1 MNEFSLGR
9 FSEKGRQLQ
18 KILIELLNDDKF
30 VRLVYNNDYTPL
42 TTELPEDFDPH
53 SLINTRLF
61 TQVYRPPTG
70 SEVVYICVFYK
81 KVGIGGDNTY
91 YKNTDF
97 TVAIVVHRDLW
108 NIDGGLRAF
117 EIADRV
123 DSILNMNTVT
133 GSLSK
138 DWFKSMRYYP
148 IDEMYGAIELDYS
161 NWD

>member
-1 MNEFSLGR
+1 MNKLSLGR

-18 KILIELLNDDKF
+18 KILLEFLNDEK
-30 VRLVYNNDYTPL
+30 LVKLIYNEVYSPL
-42 TTELPEDFDPH
+42 VPDLPVGFDSY
-53 SLINTRLF
+53 SLLNTRLF
-61 TQVYRPPTG
+61 TQVYKPPTD

-81 KVGIGGDNTY
+81 KGGIGGDNTY

-108 NIDGGLRAF
+108 NIEGGLRAF

-123 DSILNMNTVT
+123 DYILNMNTT
-133 GSLSK
+133 TESLSK
-138 DWFKSMRYYP
+138 DWFKGFRYYP
-148 IDEMYGAIELDYS
+148 ISDLYGAVELDYS